1 MLIQQREAGGN
12 GSFFVEEDEIQ
23 LAEMTYSLS
32 GKDVMIIDHT
42 EVDESLKGKNVGT
55 QLLMNA
61 VEYARE
67 NNLKILPFCPFAKAV
82 FEKRHEEFKD
92 VLKS

>member
-1 MLIQQREAGGN
+1 MLIQQKEKDHN
-12 GSFFVEEDEIQ
+12 GSFFVEEGGEQ

-32 GKDVMIIDHT
+32 GKDTMIIDHT
-42 EVDESLKGKNVGT
+42 EVDESLKGKNIGN
-55 QLLMNA
+55 QLLNHA
-61 VEYARE
+61 VEYARSQH
-67 NNLKILPFCPFAKAV
+67 LKILPICPFARAV